1 MLPFIFEQGFGFER
15 WVDYILDVPM
25 YFIYRDGNYLDVSGL
40 SFRDYLNGELAGFEG
55 QLPTMADWTDHMTTA
70 FPEVR
75 LKHYIEMRGTDG
87 GPWGRLCALPALWV
101 GLLYDQSALDAAW
114 DLCRDWTDEE
124 REYLRTEVPRLGL
137 KTPFR
142 GGTLQ
147 AITQEVLKIA
157 RSGLANRDRRDRL
170 DRDESLFIDIL
181 DEIASSGITPA
192 EELLDAYENDWQGNI
207 DKVYETYSY

>member
-157 RSGLANRDRRDRL
+157 RSGLANRGRRDRL
-170 DRDESLFIDIL
+170 DRDETLFIDIL

>member
-1 MLPFIFEQGFGFER
+1 M
-15 WVDYILDVPM
+15 
-25 YFIYRDGNYLDVSGL
+25 
-40 SFRDYLNGELAGFEG
+40 
-55 QLPTMADWTDHMTTA
+55 
-70 FPEVR
+70 R

-170 DRDESLFIDIL
+170 DRDETLFIDIL